1 MNNFKSFFVSLNL
14 KKIYIY
20 LSMNSPDT
28 YLLFYSNY
36 CANCKEFI
44 QQLYKSPF
52 FDKFKRITIDNNQ
65 NIPKEITA
73 VPCIIVPKIAKPL
86 TGTEAFRWLR
96 GMNQIFLQEKEKAVS
111 NQANDKAQ
119 NSEPPKVEGQ
129 TGDPTNIN
137 YAMGSV
143 SAYSGTMGGFSDNFS
158 FIGNENPME
167 HSFVFLGKGND
178 QINTPQE
185 NGEDGREKSDSGSKK
200 ADIDK
205 EYERMMAMR
214 SNDMPK
220 PIMRQ

>member
-1 MNNFKSFFVSLNL
+1 
-14 KKIYIY
+14 
-20 LSMNSPDT
+20 MNSPDT

-52 FDKFKRITIDNNQ
+52 FDKFKRIMIDNNP

-86 TGTEAFRWLR
+86 SGTEAFRWLR

-111 NQANDKAQ
+111 NQPVTEA
-119 NSEPPKVEGQ
+119 PKVEGQ
-129 TGDPTNIN
+129 TGDPTNLN

-185 NGEDGREKSDSGSKK
+185 TGEDGREKSDSGSKK

>member
-1 MNNFKSFFVSLNL
+1 M
-14 KKIYIY
+14 
-20 LSMNSPDT
+20 
-28 YLLFYSNY
+28 
-36 CANCKEFI
+36 
-44 QQLYKSPF
+44 
-52 FDKFKRITIDNNQ
+52 IDNNP

-73 VPCIIVPKIAKPL
+73 VPCIIVPKIPKPL
-86 TGTEAFRWLR
+86 SGTEAFRWLR
-96 GMNQIFLQEKEKAVS
+96 GMNQIFLQEKEKAAS
-111 NQANDKAQ
+111 NQPAPEA
-119 NSEPPKVEGQ
+119 PKIDGQ
-129 TGDPTNIN
+129 TGDPTNLN
-137 YAMGSV
+137 YAMGNV

-185 NGEDGREKSDSGSKK
+185 SEDGRAKSDGGKK
-200 ADIDK
+200 TDIDK

>member
-1 MNNFKSFFVSLNL
+1 
-14 KKIYIY
+14 
-20 LSMNSPDT
+20 MNSPDT

-52 FDKFKRITIDNNQ
+52 FDKFKRIMIDNNP
-65 NIPKEITA
+65 NIPKEITS
-73 VPCIIVPKIAKPL
+73 VPCIIVPKIPKPL
-86 TGTEAFRWLR
+86 SGTEAFRWLR
-96 GMNQIFLQEKEKAVS
+96 GMNQIFLQEKEKATS
-111 NQANDKAQ
+111 NQPAPEA
-119 NSEPPKVEGQ
+119 PKIDGQ
-129 TGDPTNIN
+129 TGDPTNLN